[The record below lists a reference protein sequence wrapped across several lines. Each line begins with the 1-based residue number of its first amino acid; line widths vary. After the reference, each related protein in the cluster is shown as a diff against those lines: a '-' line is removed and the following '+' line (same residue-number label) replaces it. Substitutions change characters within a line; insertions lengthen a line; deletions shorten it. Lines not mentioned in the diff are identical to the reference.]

1 MKNIQIPKELFLDL
15 CRHHLAGI
23 RSPEQDQ
30 RIQQGLQNKL
40 DAVKDGLTIKNR
52 GLLMIKK
59 IFRTIKNIL
68 FPRVYMP
75 WEQPGIT
82 DLSSA
87 ELQELIALIDA
98 HLAELD
104 ENGEIE

>member
-1 MKNIQIPKELFLDL
+1 MQSNGGQITTRKEM
-15 CRHHLAGI
+15 H
-23 RSPEQDQ
+23 
-30 RIQQGLQNKL
+30 
-40 DAVKDGLTIKNR
+40 
-52 GLLMIKK
+52 MIKK

-68 FPRVYMP
+68 FPKIYMP

-98 HLAELD
+98 YLAELD
-104 ENGEIE
+104 ENGCGGK

>member
-1 MKNIQIPKELFLDL
+1 MRLNGGQITTRKEMY
-15 CRHHLAGI
+15 
-23 RSPEQDQ
+23 
-30 RIQQGLQNKL
+30 
-40 DAVKDGLTIKNR
+40 
-52 GLLMIKK
+52 MIKK

-87 ELQELIALIDA
+87 ELQELIALIDE

>member
-1 MKNIQIPKELFLDL
+1 
-15 CRHHLAGI
+15 
-23 RSPEQDQ
+23 
-30 RIQQGLQNKL
+30 
-40 DAVKDGLTIKNR
+40 
-52 GLLMIKK
+52 MIKK

-98 HLAELD
+98 HLAKLD

>member
-1 MKNIQIPKELFLDL
+1 MRLNGGQITTRKEMY
-15 CRHHLAGI
+15 
-23 RSPEQDQ
+23 
-30 RIQQGLQNKL
+30 
-40 DAVKDGLTIKNR
+40 
-52 GLLMIKK
+52 MIKK

-98 HLAELD
+98 YLAELD

>member
-1 MKNIQIPKELFLDL
+1 MRLNGGQIIIARKEI
-15 CRHHLAGI
+15 H
-23 RSPEQDQ
+23 
-30 RIQQGLQNKL
+30 
-40 DAVKDGLTIKNR
+40 
-52 GLLMIKK
+52 MI
-59 IFRTIKNIL
+59 
-68 FPRVYMP
+68 
-75 WEQPGIT
+75 

>member
-1 MKNIQIPKELFLDL
+1 MPSNGGQITARKEI
-15 CRHHLAGI
+15 H
-23 RSPEQDQ
+23 
-30 RIQQGLQNKL
+30 
-40 DAVKDGLTIKNR
+40 
-52 GLLMIKK
+52 MIKK
-59 IFRTIKNIL
+59 TLRTIKNIL

-104 ENGEIE
+104 ENGEIIE

>member
-1 MKNIQIPKELFLDL
+1 M
-15 CRHHLAGI
+15 H
-23 RSPEQDQ
+23 
-30 RIQQGLQNKL
+30 
-40 DAVKDGLTIKNR
+40 
-52 GLLMIKK
+52 MIKK

-87 ELQELIALIDA
+87 ELQELIALIDE

-104 ENGEIE
+104 EDGEIE

>member
-1 MKNIQIPKELFLDL
+1 MRLNGGQITT
-15 CRHHLAGI
+15 R
-23 RSPEQDQ
+23 
-30 RIQQGLQNKL
+30 
-40 DAVKDGLTIKNR
+40 
-52 GLLMIKK
+52 
-59 IFRTIKNIL
+59 
-68 FPRVYMP
+68 
-75 WEQPGIT
+75 EQPGIT

>member
-1 MKNIQIPKELFLDL
+1 MELPALKVGKP
-15 CRHHLAGI
+15 RPTPVVRGGI
-23 RSPEQDQ
+23 
-30 RIQQGLQNKL
+30 
-40 DAVKDGLTIKNR
+40 T
-52 GLLMIKK
+52 KK